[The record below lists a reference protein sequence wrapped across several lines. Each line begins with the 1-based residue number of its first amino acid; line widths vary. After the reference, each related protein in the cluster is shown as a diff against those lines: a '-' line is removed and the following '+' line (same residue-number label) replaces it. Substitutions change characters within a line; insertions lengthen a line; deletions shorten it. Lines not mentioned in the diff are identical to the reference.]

1 MNPFRPHP
9 AWVLWL
15 AAVAWLPTAA
25 AAGEPVPTRLPK
37 AAEPGLSG
45 DPVATSAAAPV
56 DPLER
61 LRRRLSERLATAKV
75 DPDSGAYELK
85 VVNRASVVPSRLGIG
100 SRAASLATAAPSARK
115 GVVNT
120 PAWAYE
126 GAAGPQAWGE
136 LKPEFAL
143 CAKGQR
149 QSPIDLQGGL
159 SVDLEPVRFHYQA
172 SRFAVVDNGRTVQ
185 VKMAAGNAIELG
197 GGRYELQYF
206 TFHRPGEG
214 RIDGREFEM
223 SLHLVHRNEQGRLAV
238 VALLLDRGPP
248 HPAVQQVLNNLPLER
263 YEEVQARVT
272 LDPAGLLPADRRYY
286 TYLGSLSTPPC
297 SEGVQWVVMRYPV
310 TLAPEQIE
318 LFARLYPMNA
328 RPVQAVAGRRIMQSN

>member
-1 MNPFRPHP
+1 MNPLRPHP
-9 AWVLWL
+9 TWVLWL
-15 AAVAWLPTAA
+15 AAMAWPPTVAVAS
-25 AAGEPVPTRLPK
+25 EPVPARPQK
-37 AAEPGLSG
+37 AAEPGLSA
-45 DPVATSAAAPV
+45 DPVATPLAAPV

-61 LRRRLSERLATAKV
+61 LRRRLSERLATAKA
-75 DPDSGAYELK
+75 DPDSGPYELK
-85 VVNRASVVPSRLGIG
+85 VVNRAAAVPSRLGTG
-100 SRAASLATAAPSARK
+100 ARGASHATAAPSARK
-115 GVVNT
+115 GVDNAS
-120 PAWAYE
+120 AWAYE

-172 SRFAVVDNGRTVQ
+172 SRFAVVDNGRTVK
-185 VKMAAGNAIELG
+185 VTMATGNAIELG

-238 VALLLDRGPP
+238 VALLLDPGPP

-263 YEEVQARVT
+263 HDEVQARVA
-272 LDPAGLLPADRRYY
+272 LDVAELLPADRRYY
-286 TYLGSLSTPPC
+286 TYMGSLSTPPC
-297 SEGVQWVVMRYPV
+297 SEGVQWVVMRHPV
-310 TLAPEQIE
+310 TVSPEQIE

-328 RPVQAVAGRRIMQSN
+328 RPVQAAGGRRIMQSN